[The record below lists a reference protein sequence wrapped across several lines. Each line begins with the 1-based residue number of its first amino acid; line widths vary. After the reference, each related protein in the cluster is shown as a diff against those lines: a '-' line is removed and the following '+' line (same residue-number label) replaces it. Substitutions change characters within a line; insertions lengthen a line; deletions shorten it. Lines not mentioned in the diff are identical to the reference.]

1 MQHVQSQNATAGS
14 VVKKNTLYTY
24 IRVTNVNTQ
33 CITALHL
40 LLAPTSPT
48 FTASTTSTASHAS
61 TAFAA
66 FKTCKDYFYCFN
78 CFYCF
83 IYYFYCFS
91 CFYCFYC
98 FYYFYCI
105 QVNIQWEFSGY
116 AMIIQI
122 WTLNISQPFIY
133 LTLMQA
139 TINYIFIVFQ
149 MWRISSQSIGP
160 WPCIKQSTP
169 YSNRISAQIW
179 IFTLNIR
186 YRTNWI
192 SLPEYSTLNIR
203 YQVRTL
209 IMSYDTRI

>member
-1 MQHVQSQNATAGS
+1 
-14 VVKKNTLYTY
+14 
-24 IRVTNVNTQ
+24 
-33 CITALHL
+33 
-40 LLAPTSPT
+40 
-48 FTASTTSTASHAS
+48 
-61 TAFAA
+61 
-66 FKTCKDYFYCFN
+66 
-78 CFYCF
+78 
-83 IYYFYCFS
+83 
-91 CFYCFYC
+91 
-98 FYYFYCI
+98 
-105 QVNIQWEFSGY
+105 
-116 AMIIQI
+116 MIIQI

-139 TINYIFIVFQ
+139 TINYIFIIFQ